1 MVHTG
6 SILGSDLGE
15 GAMNDDNLVL
25 VGTRQTKSGN
35 VATVIVNNPAKANC
49 FGRATMRAFVDKVT
63 ALHDVFELRCVVV
76 TGAGERAFIG
86 GADVREMAGLDPDE
100 ARKFITLVHQT
111 CAGLRTLPVPVIA
124 QINGA
129 VLGAGLE
136 LAASCDFRIAA
147 DHATFGMPEVRLGM
161 PSVVEAALLPQ
172 LIGWGRT
179 RRLLLTGATI
189 DAAQAERWGL
199 VEEVVP
205 LAELDAATERAVDA
219 ILASGSRAVRLQKRL
234 IQGWETQTI
243 DGAIRAGVEC
253 FSEAWTS
260 DEPRR
265 MTAGFLRARARSA
278 PKE

>member
-1 MVHTG
+1 M
-6 SILGSDLGE
+6 SD
-15 GAMNDDNLVL
+15 DTLVL
-25 VGTRQTKSGN
+25 VSSRQTKSGN

-49 FGRATMRAFVDKVT
+49 FGRATMQAFVDKVA

-76 TGAGERAFIG
+76 TGSGERSFIG
-86 GADVREMAGLDPDE
+86 GADVREMAGLDPAE

-111 CAGLRTLPVPVIA
+111 CASLRALPVPVIA

-147 DHATFGMPEVRLGM
+147 DHAIFGMPEVRLGM

-179 RRLLLTGATI
+179 RRLLLTGETI

-205 LAELDAATERAVDA
+205 LDQLDAATERAVDA

-243 DGAIRAGVEC
+243 DGAIRAGVET
-253 FSEAWTS
+253 FAEAWTS

-265 MTAGFLRARARSA
+265 MTAAFLKERARKA
-278 PKE
+278 PKQD

>member
-1 MVHTG
+1 M
-6 SILGSDLGE
+6 S
-15 GAMNDDNLVL
+15 DDNQVL
-25 VGTRQTKSGN
+25 VGMRQTKSGS
-35 VATVIVNNPAKANC
+35 VATVIVNDPAKANC
-49 FGRATMRAFVDKVT
+49 FGRATMRAFVDKVQ

-76 TGAGERAFIG
+76 TGSGERAFIG

-111 CAGLRTLPVPVIA
+111 CASLRALPVPVIA
-124 QINGA
+124 QINGT

-147 DHATFGMPEVRLGM
+147 EHARFGMPEVRLGM

-179 RRLLLTGATI
+179 RRLLLTGETI

-219 ILASGSRAVRLQKRL
+219 ILASGSRAVRTASYGRMNSPSSFEKN
-234 IQGWETQTI
+234 
-243 DGAIRAGVEC
+243 ASAG
-253 FSEAWTS
+253 
-260 DEPRR
+260 
-265 MTAGFLRARARSA
+265 
-278 PKE
+278 

>member
-1 MVHTG
+1 M
-6 SILGSDLGE
+6 SDSDL
-15 GAMNDDNLVL
+15 VT
-25 VGTRQTKSGN
+25 VGTRQTPRGN

-49 FGRATMRAFVDKVT
+49 FGRATMQAFVERVS
-63 ALHDVFELRCVVV
+63 ALNDVFELRAVVI
-76 TGAGERAFIG
+76 TGSGERAFIG
-86 GADVREMAGLDPDE
+86 GADVREMAVLEGDE
-100 ARKFITLVHQT
+100 ARRFITLVHQT
-111 CAGLRTLPVPVIA
+111 CAAVRALPVPVIA

-147 DHATFGMPEVRLGM
+147 DHAVFGMPEVRLGM

-172 LIGWGRT
+172 LIGWGKT
-179 RRLLLTGATI
+179 RRLLLTGETI

-205 LAELDAATERAVDA
+205 LDQLDAATERALDA

-234 IQGWETQTI
+234 IQGWESQSI
-243 DGAIRAGVEC
+243 DGAIRAGIDC
-253 FSEAWTS
+253 FTEAWSS

-265 MTAGFLRARARSA
+265 MTAAFLKQRKR
-278 PKE
+278 

>member
-1 MVHTG
+1 M
-6 SILGSDLGE
+6 SD
-15 GAMNDDNLVL
+15 DTLVL
-25 VGTRQTKSGN
+25 VGMRQTQSGS

-49 FGRATMRAFVDKVT
+49 FGRATMQTFVDKVA
-63 ALHDVFELRCVVV
+63 ALQDVFELRCVVV
-76 TGAGERAFIG
+76 TGSGERAFIG
-86 GADVREMAGLDPDE
+86 GADVREMAGLDPE
-100 ARKFITLVHQT
+100 AARKFITLVHQT
-111 CAGLRTLPVPVIA
+111 CASLRALPVPVIA

-147 DHATFGMPEVRLGM
+147 DHAVFGMPEVRLGM

-179 RRLLLTGATI
+179 RRLLLTGETI

-234 IQGWETQTI
+234 IQSWESQTI
-243 DGAIRAGVEC
+243 DGAIRAGVET
-253 FSEAWTS
+253 FAEAWTS

-265 MTAGFLRARARSA
+265 MTAAFLKARARSA
-278 PKE
+278 PKED

>member
-1 MVHTG
+1 M
-6 SILGSDLGE
+6 S
-15 GAMNDDNLVL
+15 DDNQVL
-25 VGTRQTKSGN
+25 VGMRQTKSGS
-35 VATVIVNNPAKANC
+35 VATVIVNDPAKANC
-49 FGRATMRAFVDKVT
+49 FGRATMRAFVDKVQ

-76 TGAGERAFIG
+76 TGSGERAFIG
-86 GADVREMAGLDPDE
+86 GADVREMVGLDPDE

-111 CAGLRTLPVPVIA
+111 CASLRALPVPVIA
-124 QINGA
+124 QINGT

-147 DHATFGMPEVRLGM
+147 EHARFGMPEVRLGM

-179 RRLLLTGATI
+179 RRLLLTGETI

-219 ILASGSRAVRLQKRL
+219 ILASGSRAVRAQKRL

-243 DGAIRAGVEC
+243 DGAIRAGIES
-253 FSEAWTS
+253 FSEAWSS

-265 MTAGFLRARARSA
+265 MTAAFLRNRARSK
-278 PKE
+278 PPQED